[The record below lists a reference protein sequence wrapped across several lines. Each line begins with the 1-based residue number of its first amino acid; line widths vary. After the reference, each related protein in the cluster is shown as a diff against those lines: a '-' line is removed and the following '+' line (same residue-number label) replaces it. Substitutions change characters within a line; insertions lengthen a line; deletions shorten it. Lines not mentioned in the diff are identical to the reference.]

1 MLSRI
6 NLAIIMSMVSTES
19 DDFDKSKIIIL
30 NGVSSVGKTSVAKAI
45 QNHAEKAFV
54 HIQMDDFLEM
64 LPRRALGNRDGLV
77 FERIDSQT
85 IDVQFGDL
93 VQRALAGMRS
103 AVASMAECGNNIVV
117 DDVFFADEDSE
128 YRRLLEPYDYRL
140 VALFAPLEVIQ
151 TRERMRGDR
160 DIGLAKG
167 QFEIVHKDR
176 VYDLEFDTSKKFP
189 DQIAKEICKTYSL

>member
-1 MLSRI
+1 ME
-6 NLAIIMSMVSTES
+6 STES

-45 QNHAEKAFV
+45 QNHAKKAFL

-64 LPRRALGNRDGLV
+64 LPRRALRKRDGLV